1 MLIVKP
7 TKLSVS
13 KVVAIN
19 DTTADLKVVD
29 IDDSYVKIIHVISDS
44 LDLKSNVCKRI
55 ISKL

>member
-44 LDLKSNVCKRI
+44 LDLKSNVCKLT

>member
-7 TKLSVS
+7 AKLSVS

-29 IDDSYVKIIHVISDS
+29 IDDSYVKIIHLI
-44 LDLKSNVCKRI
+44 
-55 ISKL
+55 

>member
-7 TKLSVS
+7 AKLSVS

-44 LDLKSNVCKRI
+44 LDLKSNVCKLT